1 MARSRVPGTEASAI
15 NANKTFERTLKSL
28 DSERSEPVL
37 CSVIHRSE
45 RLIITVPP
53 EFRND
58 FEDYISSDDH
68 GSSTHQDKVG
78 RSSDLS
84 RSESDDSG
92 SIDGSDGD
100 YEPEFDNTDRHHGL
114 DLQDIGPRY
123 TPDQSGVS
131 LRDIETEAGQENFP
145 EEQGD
150 ESMEDEDSKP
160 SKKGGPARSK
170 KLTAKPVGIVRYH
183 EGSELEWLDPNY
195 DVWSKQQVQP
205 MLLSLT
211 LTMSGPAVY
220 HQDIREQLI
229 KDAARLGRYRKLVSD
244 PQMTVPNRQ
253 AGQHLARGKDKLDIV
268 SAGSKTLLATTPDTD
283 QTAFHPAYAQN
294 GPDRQHWPKILFQYA
309 PTVSNFMHTK
319 PPIWQ
324 SHDGRVIIDCNNDAM
339 YDYPEIPVTLAR
351 NADSWLMLTCMRLNN
366 HITIQDFRGRMPGDR
381 KMSMADPLGRNRIS
395 MNMTR
400 FRKFGCCLTW
410 NSIRNVD
417 TQREYLDK
425 KLPRRCIRLNSTE
438 TFRKLFPWEVAES
451 ELQDAGRFLKR
462 TRARQKDVS
471 QARSRQVYK
480 KKRLEF
486 EQLKKTFDRLNPGGL
501 DDYDTEDEEFATK
514 RQSADDGTKTDTI
527 RAEADLDSTQLQLVK
542 PGKRRRTGHGALTN
556 QETRVLPGESSP
568 GPNSEQE
575 SRPMCPRRHKDYAGF
590 LSRAPG
596 NSREAQLLYDLLRPT
611 RVHYEKN
618 TELVAPETCGD
629 ECYHCQFRDLQNAM
643 IDWHESY
650 EKFDT
655 MAPAKLV
662 GLQYVENGE
671 LYWNTNWRDE
681 WFGHQPMV
689 NPEEIF

>member
-28 DSERSEPVL
+28 DSER
-37 CSVIHRSE
+37 I
-45 RLIITVPP
+45 PP

-123 TPDQSGVS
+123 TPDQPGVS

-195 DVWSKQQVQP
+195 DVWR
-205 MLLSLT
+205 
-211 LTMSGPAVY
+211 PAVY